1 MQIIDI
7 LSKVKKE
14 KRHLLLYQEA
24 KEILNSWGI
33 PTAPSRIVSE
43 REQVVQTARSIGVPI
58 VMKILSP
65 DIVHK
70 SDAGGVITD
79 LRAEDEV
86 IQAFDRMIDHFK
98 GINPPVRI
106 EGVVIEKMVSGV
118 EVIVGTTKDSQF
130 GQVIMFGMGGIWTEL
145 LKDTSF
151 RLIPIEPIDAEEMIE
166 DLKSYPLLQGYRG
179 QAANV
184 ESLKKLLLSVSDLIL
199 HYPEITSI
207 DLNPVFTSPEGS
219 MVTDVRMRIGG

>member
-14 KRHLLLYQEA
+14 KRNLLLYHEA
-24 KEILNSWGI
+24 KEILDSSGI
-33 PTAPSRIVSE
+33 PTAPSKIALTL
-43 REQVVQTARSIGVPI
+43 EQAKEAARFIGFPI

-79 LRAEDEV
+79 LRTEDEV
-86 IQAFDRMIDHFK
+86 IPAFDRMIEHFRRK
-98 GINPPVRI
+98 EPPVRI
-106 EGVVIEKMVSGV
+106 EGVVIERMVSGI

-130 GQVIMFGMGGIWTEL
+130 GQVLMFGMGGIWTEL

-166 DLKSYPLLQGYRG
+166 ELKSYSLLQGYRG

-184 ESLKKLLLSVSDLIL
+184 ESLKKLLLKVSDLIL

-219 MVTDVRMRIGG
+219 MVTDVRMMIGG

>member
-207 DLNPVFTSPEGS
+207 DLNPVFTSREGS
-219 MVTDVRMRIGG
+219 MVTDVRMMIAG